1 MNLERLSMNL
11 YYQGPDPGYWSMV
24 MHVLIAAMY
33 ISGPALAWTV
43 AVTILLCVVT
53 QLFAR
58 LFGR

>member
-1 MNLERLSMNL
+1 MNL

-53 QLFAR
+53 QLFAG